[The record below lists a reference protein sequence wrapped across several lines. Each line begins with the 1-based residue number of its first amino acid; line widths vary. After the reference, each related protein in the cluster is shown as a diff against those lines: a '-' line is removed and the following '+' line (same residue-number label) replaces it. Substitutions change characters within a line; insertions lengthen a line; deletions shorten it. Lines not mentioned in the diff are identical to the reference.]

1 MNEYSLK
8 ILAYII
14 KGCFLSLTKQ
24 YQLLIRDIE
33 KFIEINI
40 NGGLKHSKKKT
51 NAKEETEKEDQDLL
65 AETEKFTM
73 QNFSLFSENT
83 LFEKFLENC
92 NMTQEI
98 QKTLKRINKSFSTVD
113 FENMSTDK
121 KKEYLKKHFIKPLTE
136 SLPMSCDFFAPTG
149 SKDLNQCEGKEF
161 SDYIQFDMNH
171 LNEDDM
177 LQQLSNRLTQS
188 IHDMDQGNFANLED
202 ETQIKLIDADVQKVK
217 SNLFRKDN
225 IIEINLPEYIKQ
237 IDNTSSEDDSEKI
250 YIKNI
255 KTLMK
260 NISLEKLKNK
270 IGKVDSFR
278 NDSYKN
284 FPSVFS
290 VSNINENSIFN
301 LRNVSS
307 FSNKTQNTVLSA
319 LNEGND
325 YKDIEINSFKSKT
338 SAISKTQLLSE
349 RLDIQTS
356 ISEILSNLNNY
367 QEITINQ
374 LNRKVSAKVSSFKDK
389 SDKEKCSSI
398 FYNMLIVCQNNQYQL
413 KQSEPF
419 ANFFLSD

>member
-14 KGCFLSLTKQ
+14 KGCFLSLSKQ
-24 YQLLIRDIE
+24 YQLFIRDIE

-40 NGGLKHSKKKT
+40 NGTLKHSKKK
-51 NAKEETEKEDQDLL
+51 NNVKEETEKEDKEML

-92 NMTQEI
+92 NMTQQI
-98 QKTLKRINKSFSTVD
+98 QKTLKRINKSFSSID

-136 SLPMSCDFFAPTG
+136 SLPMSSDFFAP
-149 SKDLNQCEGKEF
+149 SDMKDINQCEGKEF
-161 SDYIQFDMNH
+161 SDYIQFDMNQ
-171 LNEDDM
+171 LNDDDM

-188 IHDMDQGNFANLED
+188 VHDIDQGEIK
-202 ETQIKLIDADVQKVK
+202 EEIQIKLIDADVQKYK

-225 IIEINLPEYIKQ
+225 IIEINLQEYINQ
-237 IDNTSSEDDSEKI
+237 IDNTSNEDDSEEV

-260 NISLEKLKNK
+260 NVSLEKLKDK
-270 IGKVDSFR
+270 IGTIDSFE
-278 NDSYKN
+278 NNSYKD
-284 FPSVFS
+284 FS
-290 VSNINENSIFN
+290 FIFSQSNILENSTFN
-301 LRNVSS
+301 LRNVSNH
-307 FSNKTQNTVLSA
+307 SNKTQNTILSA
-319 LNEGND
+319 LNDGND
-325 YKDIEINSFKSKT
+325 YKDIEINSFGSNKT
-338 SAISKTQLLSE
+338 FSVKSKTQLLSE
-349 RLDIQTS
+349 RLDIQS
-356 ISEILSNLNNY
+356 CISDIISNLKNY

-374 LNRKVSAKVSSFKDK
+374 LNRKVTSKLSSFNDK
-389 SDKEKCSSI
+389 NDKEKCSSI

-419 ANFFLSD
+419 GNFFLTD

>member
-136 SLPMSCDFFAPTG
+136 SLPM
-149 SKDLNQCEGKEF
+149 
-161 SDYIQFDMNH
+161 
-171 LNEDDM
+171 
-177 LQQLSNRLTQS
+177 
-188 IHDMDQGNFANLED
+188 
-202 ETQIKLIDADVQKVK
+202 
-217 SNLFRKDN
+217 
-225 IIEINLPEYIKQ
+225 
-237 IDNTSSEDDSEKI
+237 
-250 YIKNI
+250 
-255 KTLMK
+255 
-260 NISLEKLKNK
+260 
-270 IGKVDSFR
+270 
-278 NDSYKN
+278 
-284 FPSVFS
+284 
-290 VSNINENSIFN
+290 
-301 LRNVSS
+301 
-307 FSNKTQNTVLSA
+307 
-319 LNEGND
+319 
-325 YKDIEINSFKSKT
+325 
-338 SAISKTQLLSE
+338 
-349 RLDIQTS
+349 
-356 ISEILSNLNNY
+356 
-367 QEITINQ
+367 
-374 LNRKVSAKVSSFKDK
+374 
-389 SDKEKCSSI
+389 
-398 FYNMLIVCQNNQYQL
+398 
-413 KQSEPF
+413 
-419 ANFFLSD
+419 

>member
-40 NGGLKHSKKKT
+40 NGTLKHSKKKT
-51 NAKEETEKEDQDLL
+51 NAKEEAEKEDQDLL

-136 SLPMSCDFFAPTG
+136 SLPMSSDFFAPTG

-171 LNEDDM
+171 LNEDEM

-188 IHDMDQGNFANLED
+188 IHDMDQGNFASLED

-217 SNLFRKDN
+217 SNLFRRDN

-237 IDNTSSEDDSEKI
+237 IDNTASEDDSEEI

-260 NISLEKLKNK
+260 SVSLEKLKNK
-270 IGKVDSFR
+270 VGIVDSFG

-284 FPSVFS
+284 YPTIFS
-290 VSNINENSIFN
+290 QSNINESSIIN

-307 FSNKTQNTVLSA
+307 LSNKTQNTVLSA
-319 LNEGND
+319 LNDGND
-325 YKDIEINSFKSKT
+325 YKDIEINSFNSKA
-338 SAISKTQLLSE
+338 SAISKTQLLTE

-356 ISEILSNLNNY
+356 ISDILSNLKNY

-374 LNRKVSAKVSSFKDK
+374 LNRKVSEKISSFKDK
-389 SDKEKCSSI
+389 NDKEKCSSI

-419 ANFFLSD
+419 ANFFLAD